1 MQLDAGRAAVTGAIA
16 PLNDFNLWV
25 RDSFL
30 VIVLLV
36 LGAILLTRLAG
47 WVRDKIMAHIDARAT
62 ETDELVR
69 SEGAK
74 HRQVVAQVV
83 TWSALA
89 VIYVVTA
96 VRIVQELGVPLA
108 GLVAPAA
115 LLSAALGFGLQRFVQ
130 DIGAGFFITGERQYG
145 FGDVV
150 TIATAG
156 VTQPV
161 TGTVEDVTL
170 RVTRLRTVSGEVITT
185 PNGQIIQVTN
195 LSRDWARAVIDVPV
209 PAAVDVSHVTDIL
222 RQVGEEA
229 YSDDR
234 LRKMMLDPPTVM
246 STRSRCAWW
255 RGRSRAFSSRS
266 AASSGR
272 GSPRPSAVKASS
284 SPPSSTPAA
293 PPGAP
298 HELQGQA
305 PPHVDPG
312 ADRAVHRRVCPL
324 PVGARTPGHGIARA
338 GPQPNGD
345 APARTNAN
353 PHPHAAAYEPFAHAV
368 ADQPVTVP
376 DAVRAGRLAVDGIAA
391 SERAGISR
399 AVGDVGPAVRPAG

>member
-1 MQLDAGRAAVTGAIA
+1 VIGASA
-16 PLNDFNLWV
+16 PLTDVSRWV
-25 RDSFL
+25 RGNL
-30 VIVLLV
+30 LAIVLLV
-36 LGAILLTRLAG
+36 LGAILLTRLAN
-47 WVRDKIMAHIDARAT
+47 WLRDKIMAQINARAS

-74 HRQVVAQVV
+74 HRVIVAQVV

-89 VIYVVTA
+89 VIYIVTG
-96 VRIVQELGVPLA
+96 VLVMENLGVPLA

-150 TIATAG
+150 TIAATG
-156 VTQPV
+156 VGQPV

-209 PAAVDVSHVTDIL
+209 PSACDVNHVTEIL
-222 RQVGEEA
+222 RRVGEEA

-246 STRSRCAWW
+246 GVEKIEVDT
-255 RGRSRAFSSRS
+255 FSVRM
-266 AASSGR
+266 
-272 GSPRPSAVKASS
+272 V
-284 SPPSSTPAA
+284 
-293 PPGAP
+293 
-298 HELQGQA
+298 
-305 PPHVDPG
+305 
-312 ADRAVHRRVCPL
+312 
-324 PVGARTPGHGIARA
+324 ARTLPGIQFEVGRELRARVALAFRREGI
-338 GPQPNGD
+338 NV
-345 APARTNAN
+345 
-353 PHPHAAAYEPFAHAV
+353 AAEL
-368 ADQPVTVP
+368 D
-376 DAVRAGRLAVDGIAA
+376 AGRATGGA
-391 SERAGISR
+391 S
-399 AVGDVGPAVRPAG
+399 